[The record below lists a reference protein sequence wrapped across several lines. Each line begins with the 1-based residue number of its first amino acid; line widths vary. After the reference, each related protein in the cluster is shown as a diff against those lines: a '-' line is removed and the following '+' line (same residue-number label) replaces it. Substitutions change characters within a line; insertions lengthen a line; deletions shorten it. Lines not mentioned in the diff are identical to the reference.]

1 MKNPV
6 LRFAL
11 LYLSR
16 KPTNIRFLVRSTPV
30 SKKNPRISTRLRAG
44 WPSMLLFLALPWAM
58 AGERGP
64 DLPPGAPD
72 LVVDPAGIESTSNGL
87 ELKVVVT
94 NRGSRPSSATSVRL
108 TDQPPLQASGVEVAA
123 YPRHKILPGER
134 ALVIW
139 PEPASSGWRLR
150 VRWRGNTDSDF
161 FSGRLRLEDGDG
173 KPLSGITV
181 TTVGATL
188 PAMVVRDQDWIRW
201 QAATGQAGGG
211 FDLALPAAAAPRSFT
226 LADPVLSGVANVR
239 QVYIGNW
246 WLTRYFRSGE
256 ASILPD
262 QLTGAGQVTI
272 SLDDPRL
279 AHVDVPA
286 RSNGLLLE
294 HDLPPLDPGGQAV
307 LVFQLETPV
316 NEYFVEVDP
325 GDEVGE
331 IREGNN
337 TAVHRGI
344 PRPVM
349 VALHTHASLSE
360 GTASVDA
367 QMDLMSRSGYDAV
380 FWTEHDWRVSG
391 TDYPQAYSFED
402 QMDLSTWLMVPRR
415 LDPGIQATITPV
427 DRRATHGTRSLEIN
441 ARRDTPGGGDPPAAA
456 WAFRASRGHHI
467 RSLAQDLSLALD
479 LFPDL
484 DNPFGSE
491 FTIELVL
498 SDQPRVH
505 RRLLYRV
512 ETLPG
517 SGAPRQV
524 VLPSPFSPTETSVVI
539 IEPGRWTRIVIPVS
553 SHARAL
559 FPEGLDN
566 ALTGVKF
573 GIMVHEGA
581 ARWNMD
587 NLQIEVAVTGD
598 PLLALQES
606 WTRFYPAMASHVSAE
621 ISYYVPHFNTYT
633 PQRFLLDYNTVTQ
646 DNYVT
651 AALQETRN
659 RQGALSL
666 NHPLGFG
673 VPYPAQHLEDQFR
686 HRFFG
691 ADLLEA
697 GYRFRGGADLR
708 RHLAFWDRGLA
719 EGIPVSGI
727 GVTDA
732 HGAGRGNGFTRDEN
746 NFATWL
752 GWFGGVNDSPAVDPS
767 SRDSLIDA
775 LLAGRLVFGDPLL
788 FHGALR
794 LDMDQVHGPGAVVM
808 GPARTHTVVLD
819 GEDLPPGGRAD
830 LMLDG
835 RVHSTVPIDASGR
848 VHLEADLPAVAQA
861 VRAEVWDARG
871 EPVVFT
877 NAILLLRD
885 LPPEGIPAARLRAE
899 TEHGFLTGRGRYRVE
914 RLLVDA
920 HGLTLRG
927 SGQRGE
933 LRMERAGGEPAVVTA
948 IDSGTPVRWT
958 YDAATDVLTLPL
970 QGSGLNLKWS
980 SPALRLVRSRWSL
993 LAFTAAALGLILWLL
1008 FRPRGRRP

>member
-1 MKNPV
+1 MENPV
-6 LRFAL
+6 LHFAL
-11 LYLSR
+11 LYLCR
-16 KPTNIRFLVRSTPV
+16 KSINIRLLVRSTAV
-30 SKKNPRISTRLRAG
+30 ASKPSRITTRLRAG
-44 WPSMLLFLALPWAM
+44 WPSVLLLLAIPWAT

-72 LVVDPAGIESTSNGL
+72 LVADPAGFQSTSDGL
-87 ELKVVVT
+87 EIRVVVS
-94 NRGSRPSSATSVRL
+94 NRGSRPSGATSVRL
-108 TDQPPLQASGVEVAA
+108 TDRPPLQAPGARAPA
-123 YPRHKILPGER
+123 YPHHKILPGER

-139 PEPASSGWRLR
+139 PEPSAEGWRLR
-150 VRWRGNTDSDF
+150 VRWRGNSDSDF
-161 FSGRLRLEDGDG
+161 FAGRLRLEDGDG
-173 KPLSGITV
+173 LPLSGIAV
-181 TTVGATL
+181 TPVGATL
-188 PAMVVRDQDWIRW
+188 PGMLVRDQDWIGW

-211 FDLALPAAAAPRSFT
+211 LDLTLPAAVTPRSFT
-226 LADPVLSGVANVR
+226 LADPILSGAANVR
-239 QVYIGNW
+239 HVYIGNW
-246 WLTRYFRSGE
+246 WVTRYFRRGD
-256 ASILPD
+256 AGALPD
-262 QLTGAGQVTI
+262 ELSEAGQVTI

-279 AHVDVPA
+279 AHVDIPA
-286 RSNGLLLE
+286 RSDGLMLE
-294 HDLPPLDPGGQAV
+294 QDLPPLDPGGQTE
-307 LVFQLETPV
+307 LLFQLEAPV
-316 NEYFVEVDP
+316 GEYFIEIDP
-325 GDEVGE
+325 RDDVQE

-337 TAVHRGI
+337 TAVHRGM

-360 GTASVDA
+360 GTASVDT

-391 TDYPQAYSFED
+391 TDYPRAYSFED
-402 QMDLSTWLMVPRR
+402 DMDLSTWLMVPRR
-415 LDPGIQATITPV
+415 LDPGLKATVAPS
-427 DRRATHGTRSLEIN
+427 DRRATQGARSLEIS
-441 ARRDTPGGGDPPAAA
+441 ARRSSPGGGNPPVAA
-456 WAFRASRGHHI
+456 WAFRANRGHHI

-484 DNPFGSE
+484 DNPFGSD
-491 FTIELVL
+491 FTIELEL

-524 VLPSPFSPTETSVVI
+524 VMPSPLSPTETSLVT
-539 IEPGRWTRIVIPVS
+539 IEPGRWTRLVIPVT
-553 SHARAL
+553 SHARTL

-566 ALTGVKF
+566 ALTGIQF
-573 GIMVHEGA
+573 GITVHEGA
-581 ARWNMD
+581 ARWDMD
-587 NLQIEVAVTGD
+587 NLEIEVAVSGD

-606 WTRFYPAMASHVSAE
+606 WTNFYPAMASHVNAE
-621 ISYYVPHFNTYT
+621 ISYYIPHFNSYT
-633 PQRFLLDYNTVTQ
+633 PQRFLLDYATLTQ
-646 DNYVT
+646 ENYV
-651 AALQETRN
+651 AAARDETR
-659 RQGALSL
+659 RRHGALSL

-673 VPYPAQHLEDQFR
+673 VPYSPQHLEDQFR
-686 HRFFG
+686 HRLFG

-708 RHLAFWDRGLA
+708 QHLAFWDRALA
-719 EGIPVSGI
+719 EGIPASGI

-752 GWFGGVNDSPAVDPS
+752 GWFGGINDSPDVDPS

-775 LLAGRLVFGDPLL
+775 LFAGRLVFGDPLL

-794 LDMDQVHGPGAVVM
+794 LDMDQVHGPGAVVV
-808 GPARTHTVVLD
+808 GPARIHTVVLD
-819 GEDLPPGGRAD
+819 GEELPAGGRVD
-830 LMLDG
+830 LVLDG
-835 RVHSTVPIDASGR
+835 RVHSTVPINAAGR
-848 VHLEADLPAVAQA
+848 VHLKADLPAVAQA
-861 VRAEVWDARG
+861 VRAEVWDVRG

-877 NAILLLRD
+877 NAILLLRN

-899 TEHGFLTGRGRYRVE
+899 TERGFLSGRGRYRVE

-927 SGQRGE
+927 RGRSGE

-948 IDSGTPVRWT
+948 IDSGAPVRWT

-970 QGSGLNLKWS
+970 QGSGLNLRWS
-980 SPALRLVRSRWSL
+980 SPALSLARSRWSL

-1008 FRPRGRRP
+1008 FRPRSRRP